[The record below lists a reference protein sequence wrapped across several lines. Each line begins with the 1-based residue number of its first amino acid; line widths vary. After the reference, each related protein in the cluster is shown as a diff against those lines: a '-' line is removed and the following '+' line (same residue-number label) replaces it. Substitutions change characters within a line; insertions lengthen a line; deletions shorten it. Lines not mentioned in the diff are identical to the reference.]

1 MSSANDS
8 VLRILMLRSVND
20 YSIEKRN
27 QSTLIPSKNANLPQ

>member
-1 MSSANDS
+1 MSSANAS

-27 QSTLIPSKNANLPQ
+27 QSTLIPSKNANLP